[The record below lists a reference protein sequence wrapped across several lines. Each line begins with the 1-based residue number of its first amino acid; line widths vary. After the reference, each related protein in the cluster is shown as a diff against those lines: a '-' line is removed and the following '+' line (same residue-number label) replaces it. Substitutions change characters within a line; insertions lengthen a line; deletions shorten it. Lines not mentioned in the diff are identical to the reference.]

1 MIQRLTGEYFEQVYE
16 LLEKSFPIDEYRTY
30 EEQKELLLREE
41 YRVYGMI
48 NQENDQSRGQLQ
60 AFIA

>member
-41 YRVYGMI
+41 YRV
-48 NQENDQSRGQLQ
+48 
-60 AFIA
+60 